1 MKKIYLKSAF
11 TAFIFGVFSIVYL
24 AKFLLPLN
32 AQPSPD
38 DDELPPKE
46 TIQQTIPPNT
56 EPIPETEPPSESE
69 KPTIFAPG
77 GVDSARCEF
86 SVNESITNY
95 RDRFFIRDIQVIG
108 NTVLQSEIDEIVKDS
123 QLKYRTVTFED
134 LVCLRS
140 RITQL
145 YLDEGYV
152 TSGAF
157 LANNQDLSNGVVTIQ
172 VVEGELEQIIITGL
186 DRLQEGYIRSRLKLA
201 ASQPL
206 NRDDLETALQLLI
219 INPLFETVNAEL
231 TAGQKTGS
239 NVLLVNVKQARSFTA
254 SIGVD
259 NYRAPSIGEF
269 QGSVNLAHGN
279 LLGFGDRL
287 FFQYG
292 FTEGLDIYNASYTI
306 PWNAYDGTFSFSY
319 DNSDSGIIE
328 EEFRDLDI
336 NSETESYSF
345 NIRQPL
351 TRSPNEE
358 FALGLTLDIRRR
370 ETFLGDEPFSFSV
383 GAEDGKSN
391 VTVLRFSQDW
401 VKRDATSVFAAR
413 SQFNVGID
421 AFDATINNTGT
432 DGTFFVWQGQFQW
445 VEQLSPRV
453 LLITRVGG
461 QFTGDSLLSLEK
473 FSLGGVNTVRGYQE
487 NQLVTDSGVLGT
499 LELRIPVT
507 ENFDTL
513 QLNPFIEFGTG
524 WNNDEPN
531 PDNST
536 IASVGLGMR
545 WAISG
550 GFVLNVDYGI
560 PLIDVDNDGDSL
572 QENGF
577 HISLRYQPF

>member
-145 YLDEGYV
+145 YLDQGYV

-319 DNSDSGIIE
+319 DNSNSGIIT
-328 EEFRDLDI
+328 EEFRDFDI
-336 NSETESYSF
+336 DSETETYSF

-461 QFTGDSLLSLEK
+461 QFTDDSLLSLEK

-507 ENFDTL
+507 ENLDTL

-524 WNNDEPN
+524 WNNDEPD
-531 PDNST
+531 PENST
-536 IASVGLGMR
+536 IASIGLGIR
-545 WAISG
+545 WALAEGLI
-550 GFVLNVDYGI
+550 LDIDYGV
-560 PLIDVDNDGDSL
+560 PLIDVDNDGNSL
-572 QENGF
+572 QENGLHF
-577 HISLRYQPF
+577 SVRYQPF

>member
-1 MKKIYLKSAF
+1 MKFYLKSGF
-11 TAFIFGVFSIVYL
+11 IEFIFSVFSTVYL
-24 AKFLLPLN
+24 GNFLLPLN
-32 AQPSPD
+32 AQPAPN
-38 DDELPPKE
+38 DELPPQE

-56 EPIPETEPPSESE
+56 EPIPETEPPSENE
-69 KPTIFAPG
+69 KPTIFVPG
-77 GVDSARCEF
+77 GANSAQCELSVDQPVLDYA
-86 SVNESITNY
+86 
-95 RDRFFIRDIQVIG
+95 DRFFIRDIQVIG
-108 NTVLQSEIDEIVKDS
+108 NTVLQSEIDEIVRNS
-123 QLKYRTVTFED
+123 QLKYRTATFED

-145 YLDEGYV
+145 YIDQGYV

-157 LANNQDLSNGVVTIQ
+157 LANNQDLSNGVVRIQ
-172 VVEGELEQIIITGL
+172 VVEGELEEIVITGL
-186 DRLQEGYIRSRLKLA
+186 DRLQENYIRSRLELA
-201 ASQPL
+201 ASRPL
-206 NRDDLETALQLLI
+206 NRDDLETGLQLLI

-239 NVLLVNVKQARSFTA
+239 NVLLVDVKQARSFTA

-279 LLGFGDRL
+279 LLSFGDR
-287 FFQYG
+287 FFAQYG
-292 FTEGLDIYNASYTI
+292 FTEGLDIYNLSYTI
-306 PWNAYDGTFSFSY
+306 PWNAYDGTFGFSY

-328 EEFRDLDI
+328 EEFLDLDI
-336 NSETESYSF
+336 ESETETYSF
-345 NIRQPL
+345 NFRQPL
-351 TRSPNEE
+351 TRSPNSE
-358 FALGLTLDIRRR
+358 FTLGLNLDIRRR
-370 ETFLGDEPFSFSV
+370 RTFLGNEPFSFSL
-383 GAEDGKSN
+383 GAENGKSN

-413 SQFNVGID
+413 SGFNLGID

-432 DGTFFVWQGQFQW
+432 DGKFLVWQGQFQW

-461 QFTGDSLLSLEK
+461 QFTSDSLLSLEK
-473 FSLGGVNTVRGYQE
+473 FSLGGINTVRGYQE

-499 LELRIPVT
+499 LELRIPIT
-507 ENFDTL
+507 EDFDTL

-524 WNNDEPN
+524 WNNDEPDPEN
-531 PDNST
+531 TT

-545 WAISG
+545 WAIIEG
-550 GFVLNVDYGI
+550 LIFNLDYGI

-577 HISLRYQPF
+577 HFSVRYQPF